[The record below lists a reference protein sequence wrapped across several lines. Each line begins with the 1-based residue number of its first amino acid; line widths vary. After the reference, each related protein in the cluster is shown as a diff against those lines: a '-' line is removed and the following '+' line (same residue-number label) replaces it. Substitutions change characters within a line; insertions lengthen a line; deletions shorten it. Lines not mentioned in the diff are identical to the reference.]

1 MAHRAVCCVLLL
13 AIAVTPA
20 TAPGAA
26 LLADA
31 TGLQRSVIFTD
42 YSAWSRSTEIVRRM
56 MSPLDAARV
65 LEQSARTGKG
75 LREQAIDLPN
85 ERFALYAPPH
95 VPPQGYAVLVF
106 VPPWEVAAVPP
117 RWTSAL
123 DRHDMIFVSAAKS
136 GNEANVLDRREP
148 LALLALQNVMSRYPV
163 DVHRVYIG
171 GFSGGSRV
179 AVRLALGFPD
189 VFHGALLN
197 AGSDP
202 IGNAQAPLPS
212 AERFRQFQESTR
224 LVFATGE
231 HDDLPLT
238 EDIGTRQSLRNWC
251 VFGVTTMT
259 VPLRGHE
266 LLDGPTFERSID
278 ALMKPVQS
286 DTDKLAG
293 CRARIDQELNSRL
306 RQVEDLLG
314 SGTLDEARRL
324 LDKIDVH
331 YGGLAAPRSTALA
344 GRWMHIPPAKD

>member
-1 MAHRAVCCVLLL
+1 MAPRTMCCALLL
-13 AIAVTPA
+13 GIAMISAAAPA
-20 TAPGAA
+20 AA
-26 LLADA
+26 LQSG
-31 TGLQRSVIFTD
+31 TSGLQRSAIFTD
-42 YSAWSRSTEIVRRM
+42 YSAWSRSAEIVRRM

-65 LEQSARTGKG
+65 LEESARAGKG

-123 DRHDMIFVSAAKS
+123 DRHDMIFVSAGKS

-148 LALLALQNVMSRYPV
+148 LALLALHNVMSRYPV
-163 DVHRVYIG
+163 DAQRVYIG

-179 AVRLALGFPD
+179 AVRLALAYPD

-212 AERFRQFQESTR
+212 AERLRQFQESTR

-231 HDDLPLT
+231 RDDGPLS
-238 EDIGTRQSLRNWC
+238 EDIGTRQSLRDWC

-259 VPLRGHE
+259 VPSRGHE
-266 LLDGPTFERSID
+266 LLDEPTFERSLD
-278 ALMKPVQS
+278 ALLKPVPS
-286 DTDKLAG
+286 DAGKLAE
-293 CRARIDQELNSRL
+293 CRAHIDQELNSRL

-314 SGTLDEARRL
+314 SGKLDEARRL

-344 GRWMHIPPAKD
+344 GQWMHIPN

>member
-1 MAHRAVCCVLLL
+1 MPDMDLIVLML
-13 AIAVTPA
+13 AIAMTSAAAPA
-20 TAPGAA
+20 AA
-26 LLADA
+26 LQTD

-65 LEQSARTGKG
+65 LEESVRAGKG
-75 LREQAIDLPN
+75 LREQAIELTN
-85 ERFALYAPPH
+85 ERFALYVPPH
-95 VPPQGYAVLVF
+95 APPQGYAALVF

-117 RWTSAL
+117 RWISAL
-123 DRHDMIFVSAAKS
+123 DRHGMILVSAAKS
-136 GNEANVLDRREP
+136 GNAANVLDRREP
-148 LALLALQNVMSRYPV
+148 LALLALQNVMSRYPI
-163 DVHRVYIG
+163 DAQRIYIG

-179 AVRLALGFPD
+179 ALRLALAYPD

-202 IGNAQAPLPS
+202 IGDAQAPLPS
-212 AERFRQFQESTR
+212 EERFRQFQESTR

-231 HDDLPLT
+231 HDDLPVS

-259 VPLRGHE
+259 AEVRGHE
-266 LLDGPTFERSID
+266 LLDETTFERSLD
-278 ALMKPVQS
+278 ALMKPVEA
-286 DTDKLAG
+286 DAGKLAE
-293 CRARIDQELNSRL
+293 CRAHIDQELNSRL

-314 SGTLDEARRL
+314 SGKLDEARRL

-331 YGGLAAPRSTALA
+331 YGGLAAPRSMALA
-344 GRWMHIPPAKD
+344 ERWMHIPQATD